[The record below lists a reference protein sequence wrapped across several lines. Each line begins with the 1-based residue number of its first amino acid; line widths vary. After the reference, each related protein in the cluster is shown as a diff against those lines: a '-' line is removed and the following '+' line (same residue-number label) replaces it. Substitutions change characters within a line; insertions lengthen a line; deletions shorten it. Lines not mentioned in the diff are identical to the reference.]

1 MTVDFL
7 GRSLYYYRVH
17 VLPALI
23 IDDDDEEEEEDVVII
38 EVEVIIDFPTI

>member
-1 MTVDFL
+1 MTIDFL

-23 IDDDDEEEEEDVVII
+23 IIEEDEEIIVIVVDVIL
-38 EVEVIIDFPTI
+38 EFPSIK